1 MRSSQLVLGAAALA
15 ASLAAPARAD
25 RHEASIAVRPTAQ
38 LAWIAE
44 RGTGARAVVPGAG
57 LAGGLHVGVRNWL
70 DLGGELAAG
79 AFGGATYAPA
89 TLPID
94 GNPRSGV
101 LSRHTRTLQ
110 LRGVATLRLGVGW
123 VPTIQLA
130 AGAGARQRSE
140 AQLRTRASGA
150 ELVLVPDGEDAELAL
165 DLVAALRVGLDRR
178 LTPRWTIGA
187 SVGAAHCLGIGTP
200 DMQLADAT
208 FSLSYNWYHL
218 WW

>member
-1 MRSSQLVLGAAALA
+1 MRSLPIALGAAALA
-15 ASLAAPARAD
+15 AALAPPARAD
-25 RHEASIAVRPTAQ
+25 RHEASIAVRPTGQ

-44 RGTGARAVVPGAG
+44 RGADAAAMVPGAG
-57 LAGGLHVGVRNWL
+57 LTGGLHVGVRNWL

-79 AFGGATYAPA
+79 AFGGATYASA

-94 GNPRSGV
+94 GNPRTGV

-130 AGAGARQRSE
+130 AGAGARQRSA
-140 AQLRTRASGA
+140 AQLRTRSSGA
-150 ELVLVPDGEDAELAL
+150 ELVLVPDGEDAKLAL

-178 LTPRWTIGA
+178 LTRRWTIGA
-187 SVGAAHCLGIGTP
+187 SVGAARCLGVGTP
-200 DMQLADAT
+200 DIQLADAT
-208 FSLSYNWYHL
+208 LSISYNWYHL